1 MARLGIPAVLIGL
14 FTWLLWEDRF
24 GAASFTTLTGGA
36 LVVGLALQFGGR
48 LREIDIKGKLI
59 LDKMETVKK
68 DVYAKAESVARL
80 AEDVVEAAVFSAT
93 KMNRLLDGKHLHQEM
108 LKVRD
113 RMSAL
118 LQDSGAGP
126 EKVEAVVKTP
136 INQTIIHDLKSEVRR
151 AVGPAA
157 KGCGEADTVQKFRDC
172 RWTLKDPF
180 TVPILAVL
188 ILRKPDEARL
198 TAQLS
203 PADQPAVLVSL
214 GAMRHLLHVWRRMPS
229 ASNERHSPT
238 SVIATCTPL

>member
-14 FTWLLWEDRF
+14 FTWLLWEDRL

-157 KGCGEADTVQKFRDC
+157 KGCGEADTVQK
-172 RWTLKDPF
+172 WTAGALKEYTRISD
-180 TVPILAVL
+180 LAVVL
-188 ILRKPDEARL
+188 YRQDQSPRL
-198 TAQLS
+198 DFWGS
-203 PADQPAVLVSL
+203 DVREP
-214 GAMRHLLHVWRRMPS
+214 
-229 ASNERHSPT
+229 
-238 SVIATCTPL
+238 